1 MNVHERVEIAVEG
14 VGERKVDEGG
24 GGSEIK
30 SSNWKPVY
38 KFSLVPNHL

>member
-1 MNVHERVEIAVEG
+1 MNVHERVEIEVQW
-14 VGERKVDEGG
+14 VGEWKVDEGG
-24 GGSEIK
+24 GGGDIK